1 MEPVGEKE
9 MKKLISMGMLAAF
22 ALTCLACDQ
31 KDNDKSKRGSRRNY
45 RSVAQ
50 AEQIADLD
58 VK

>member
-1 MEPVGEKE
+1 